1 MKPTLSVT
9 LLGRGHS
16 MNSARKQIK
25 QIETEL
31 VRKYLLGGQGLTT
44 DDALKE
50 LKIKDIYTPILR
62 IRESIPVEETKV
74 MRSHLGSGNVRK
86 LKYYFIDTYVIA
98 LYKTTRGRDSLKQ
111 QQIAARIAKARAK
124 DNKVLK
130 RMCEYSKPE
139 TMMLKLHEIYGQQAA
154 NDD

>member
-1 MKPTLSVT
+1 MTINDKIKSNTKS
-9 LLGRGHS
+9 
-16 MNSARKQIK
+16 IK

-31 VRKYLLGGQGLTT
+31 VRQHLLSGKGITT

-86 LKYYFIDTYVIA
+86 LKYYFIDTHVIA